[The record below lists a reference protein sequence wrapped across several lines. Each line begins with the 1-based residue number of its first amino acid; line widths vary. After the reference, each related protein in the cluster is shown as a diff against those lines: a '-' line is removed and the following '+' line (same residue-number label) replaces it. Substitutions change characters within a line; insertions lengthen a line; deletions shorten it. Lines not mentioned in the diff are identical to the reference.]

1 MKPYEPKFKYI
12 TRFQYNL
19 DVTNKRDMTNRVVV
33 SPKVARDIENMLS
46 RIRELEKEVLHLSS
60 ESKIYNMGLV
70 K

>member
-1 MKPYEPKFKYI
+1 MSYQSKYTYV

-46 RIRELEKEVLHLSS
+46 RIHELEKEVLYLST
-60 ESKIYNMGLV
+60 ESKIYNMGLAR
-70 K
+70 

>member
-1 MKPYEPKFKYI
+1 MSYQSKYKYV

-46 RIRELEKEVLHLSS
+46 RIHELEKEVLYLST
-60 ESKIYNMGLV
+60 ESKIYNMGLAR
-70 K
+70 

>member
-1 MKPYEPKFKYI
+1 MSYQSKYKYV

-46 RIRELEKEVLHLSS
+46 RIHELEKEVLYLTT
-60 ESKIYNMGLV
+60 ESKIYNMGLAR
-70 K
+70 

>member
-1 MKPYEPKFKYI
+1 MSYQSKYTYV

-46 RIRELEKEVLHLSS
+46 RIHELEKEVLYLTT
-60 ESKIYNMGLV
+60 ESKIYNMGLAR
-70 K
+70 